1 MAFRRASRRVFYP
14 QFHPVPE
21 QRDKEAF
28 VREFHMHLVSDAT
41 GETVIGAARACVAQF
56 DGVRPIEHFW
66 NLVRTQRQ
74 LNLALEGIAEKPG
87 IVIYTLVDRE
97 LRAKLEN
104 TARSMQVPCVPML
117 DPIMKGLSAYLGLES
132 KAQPGRQH
140 MMGEEYFSR
149 LDAMDFAM
157 RQDDGQA
164 PSKLDAADVIL
175 VGVSRTSKT
184 PTCIYL
190 ANRGIK
196 AGNVPFVPGSPL
208 PEILLSEKAPM
219 IIGLTEDAE
228 RLVSIRRNRLRM
240 LNQTELTAYADM
252 EAVRN
257 EVNEARRF
265 YTKMGWPVID
275 VTRRSIE
282 ETAAEIIKIL
292 ARRNVISAEAL
303 HF

>member
-1 MAFRRASRRVFYP
+1 MTAVTQTDSM
-14 QFHPVPE
+14 
-21 QRDKEAF
+21 
-28 VREFHMHLVSDAT
+28 REFHMHLVSDAT
-41 GETVIGAARACVAQF
+41 GETVISSARACVAQF

-97 LRAKLEN
+97 LRNTLESACR
-104 TARSMQVPCVPML
+104 TLQVPCVPML
-117 DPIMKGLSAYLGLES
+117 DPILKGLSAFLGLES
-132 KAQPGRQH
+132 RAQPGRQH
-140 MMGEEYFSR
+140 IMNDEYFSR

-157 RQDDGQA
+157 SQDDGQSPA
-164 PSKLDAADVIL
+164 NLGESDVIL

-190 ANRGIK
+190 ANRGVK
-196 AGNVPFVPGSPL
+196 AANVPYVPSIPL
-208 PEILLSEKAPM
+208 PDVLTAPNGPLV
-219 IIGLTEDAE
+219 IGLTEDPE

-240 LNQTELTAYADM
+240 LNQSEVTDYADL
-252 EAVRN
+252 EAVRD
-257 EVNEARRF
+257 EVNQARRF

-292 ARRNVISAEAL
+292 ARRNLISAEAL

>member
-1 MAFRRASRRVFYP
+1 M
-14 QFHPVPE
+14 
-21 QRDKEAF
+21 RD
-28 VREFHMHLVSDAT
+28 FHMHLVSDAT

-74 LNLALEGIAEKPG
+74 LNLALEGITERPG
-87 IVIYTLVDRE
+87 IVIYTLVDRD
-97 LRAKLEN
+97 LRAKLEATCRN
-104 TARSMQVPCVPML
+104 LQSPCIPML
-117 DPIMKGLSAYLGLES
+117 DPILMGLSAFLGLES
-132 KAQPGRQH
+132 RAQPGRQH
-140 MMGEEYFSR
+140 TMGDEYFSR

-157 RQDDGQA
+157 AQDDGQA
-164 PSKLDAADVIL
+164 PWKLAEADVIL

-196 AGNVPFVPGSPL
+196 AANVPYVPNVPL
-208 PEILLSEKAPM
+208 PEFLTSGSAKM
-219 IIGLTEDAE
+219 VVGLTEDPE
-228 RLVSIRRNRLRM
+228 RLVSIRRNRLRL
-240 LNQTELTAYADM
+240 LNQTENTAYADL
-252 EAVRN
+252 EAVRD
-257 EVNEARRF
+257 EVNEARRL

-292 ARRNVISAEAL
+292 ARRNLISSEAL